1 MNKKLIKLAASLVTL
16 CLVCFMLFLAL
27 DYAYPLNTNA
37 LKRENSVI
45 IFDKHQDIIAMRPS
59 SDEIWRF
66 EAQNIP
72 KTLKDSVLL
81 FEDRYFYYHF
91 GFNPFSMI
99 RAAFHNLTHKNRI
112 GASTITMQVARMMSP
127 KERTYTNKI
136 KEIFTAFQLE
146 WHYSKDEI
154 LKFYFNLAPYGG
166 NIEGVAA
173 AARFYFNKNLEDLSI
188 AQMALLSTIP
198 KNPNANRLDK
208 KSNINSLKN
217 RVVKLLFS
225 AGVIDKSQLSR
236 AQKEPFKNQRF
247 SAPFKAK
254 QYSQI
259 ALKSGISNSNLD
271 LNFQKILNTNLN
283 FTVNSLIQKKAYNA
297 AGIIIDNQ
305 NMSVIAYVGS
315 HSQNAPDGQNDGVS
329 MSRNVGSTLKPFI
342 FSLGLDEGLITPKMQ
357 MIDTEIFLGE
367 YVPKNYDNEFL
378 GLVSATEA
386 LALSLNIPSV
396 NLNNKLGENSLYE
409 LLKKLNLVQKTK
421 EFYGESIA
429 LGSAEM
435 SLLNL
440 THLYTI
446 YANEGRLKPLEVA
459 GKIIDK
465 DMQLISPQSAF
476 LTAKMLSSASRAY
489 LGMLWEYAKDTPQ
502 IAFKTGT
509 SYGSRDIYA
518 IGVNKNY
525 TVAVWFG
532 NFNGKKTDNLSG
544 IHDAS
549 RTVFDV
555 FKLLAQKERLSF
567 MSEPLGVAHELTCL
581 DAFVFKE
588 CKNSQEDERIKG
600 VLLKDKCK
608 LIRSEEIAFLLKNN
622 QISKDDLTNSPCYEE
637 FKKFRPMIAAP
648 FDNQILL
655 SDDNQTKIVLK
666 CYAYIGDEI
675 YYKVDQNEWQKSQ
688 NSSDNVLFLELGK
701 HKIGC
706 LDENSNLSEV
716 NIEIRRF

>member
-1 MNKKLIKLAASLVTL
+1 
-16 CLVCFMLFLAL
+16 MLFLLL
-27 DYAYPLNTNA
+27 DYAYPLNKNM

-45 IFDKHQDIIAMRPS
+45 IFDKHQNIITMRPS
-59 SDEIWRF
+59 RDEIWRF
-66 EAQNIP
+66 EAVNVP

-91 GFNPFSMI
+91 GFNPFSML
-99 RAAFHNLTHKNRI
+99 RSLFHNLTHKNRI
-112 GASTITMQVARMMSP
+112 GASTITMQVARMMNP
-127 KERTYTNKI
+127 KERTYINKI
-136 KEIFTAFQLE
+136 KEIFNAFQLE
-146 WHYSKDEI
+146 WHYGKDEI
-154 LKFYFNLAPYGG
+154 LNFYFNLAPYGG

-198 KNPNANRLDK
+198 KNPNTNRLDK

-217 RVVKLLFS
+217 RVVKLLYD
-225 AGVIDKSQLSR
+225 AKIIDKSQLQR
-236 AQKEPFKNQRF
+236 AKKEPFKNQRF
-247 SAPFKAK
+247 NAPFNAI

-259 ALKSGISNSNLD
+259 ALKNGISNSNLD
-271 LNFQKILNTNLN
+271 LNMQKILNTNLKI
-283 FTVNSLIQKKAYNA
+283 TANSLIQKKAHNA

-315 HSQNAPDGQNDGVS
+315 HSKNAPDGENDGVL
-329 MSRNVGSTLKPFI
+329 MKRNVGSTLKPFI
-342 FSLGLDEGLITPKMQ
+342 FSLALDEGLITPKMQ

-367 YVPKNYDNEFL
+367 YAPKNYDSEFL

-409 LLKKLNLVQKTK
+409 LLKKLNLVQKNK

-429 LGSAEM
+429 LGSGEI

-440 THLYTI
+440 AHLYTV

-489 LGMLWEYAKDTPQ
+489 LGMVWEYAKDTPQ

-525 TVAVWFG
+525 TIAVWFG

-549 RTVFDV
+549 KSIFDI
-555 FKLLAQKERLSF
+555 FKLLAQRENLSF
-567 MSEPLGVAHELTCL
+567 ITKPKDILTEPTCL
-581 DAFVFKE
+581 DAFKFKE
-588 CKNSQEDERIKG
+588 CRNEQEDERIKG

-608 LIRSEEIAFLLKNN
+608 IIRSEEIAFLIQNN
-622 QISKDDLTNSPCYEE
+622 QISKDDLTQSPCYED
-637 FKKFRPMIAAP
+637 FKNFRPLIASP

-655 SDDNQTKIVLK
+655 SDVNQTKVMLK

-675 YYKVDQNEWQKSQ
+675 YYKVDEKEWQKIP
-688 NSSDNVLFLELGK
+688 NSSPNDIFLEFGK

-716 NIEIRRF
+716 NIEVRRF

>member
-1 MNKKLIKLAASLVTL
+1 MNKKLIKPLIYIAVFCA
-16 CLVCFMLFLAL
+16 VCFALFLVL
-27 DYAYPLNTNA
+27 DYAYPLNKNA

-45 IFDKHQDIIAMRPS
+45 IFDKHGKIITMRPS
-59 SDEIWRF
+59 KDEIWRF
-66 EAQNIP
+66 DAKNIP
-72 KTLKDSVLL
+72 KVLKDSVLL

-91 GFNPFSMI
+91 GFNPFSMA
-99 RAAFHNLTHKNRI
+99 RAALHNLTHKNRI

-146 WHYSKDEI
+146 WHYTKDEI

-166 NIEGVAA
+166 NIEGVGA

-188 AQMALLSTIP
+188 AQMTLLSTIP

-217 RVVKLLFS
+217 RVVKLLYE
-225 AGVIDKSQLSR
+225 AKVIDKSGFNR
-236 AQKEPFKNQRF
+236 AKQEPFKNQRF
-247 SAPFKAK
+247 SAPFEAK

-271 LNFQKILNTNLN
+271 LGFQKILNTNLK
-283 FTVNSLIQKKAYNA
+283 FTANSLIQKKAHNA
-297 AGIIIDNQ
+297 AGIIIDNE

-315 HSQNAPDGQNDGVS
+315 HDERALEGQNDGVL

-342 FSLGLDEGLITPKMQ
+342 FSLGLDEGIITPKMQ

-409 LLKKLNLVQKTK
+409 LLKRLNLVQKSK

-440 THLYTI
+440 AHLYTI

-489 LGMLWEYAKDTPQ
+489 LGMIWQYAKDTPQ

-549 RTVFDV
+549 RAVFDI
-555 FKLLAQKERLSF
+555 FKLLAQRENLSF
-567 MSEPLGVAHELTCL
+567 INRPENIAYEPTCL
-581 DAFVFKE
+581 DAFAFKE
-588 CKNSQEDERIKG
+588 CRNKQEDELIKG
-600 VLLKDKCK
+600 VLPKDKCK
-608 LIRSEEIAFLLKNN
+608 IIRSEEIAFLLKNN
-622 QISKDDLTNSPCYEE
+622 QISKDDLLNSPCYDE
-637 FKKFRPMIAAP
+637 FKKFRPLIAAP
-648 FDNQILL
+648 FNNQILL
-655 SDDNQTKIVLK
+655 SDDNATKVVLK

-675 YYKVDQNEWQKSQ
+675 YYKLNQNEWQKSQ
-688 NSSDNVLFLELGK
+688 NGMDNMLFLDFGK